1 MTRLD
6 AVVVGAGPNGLAAA
20 VTLARAGLKV
30 QVLEAHA
37 RPGGGAS
44 SAPLTL
50 PGFVHDVGSA
60 IHPLTAAS
68 PAFRQWPLHAFGL
81 DWIQPPA
88 PVAHALSATRTVTLE
103 RSLDATIDALGP
115 DGPVYR
121 RLMAPLLSDWEGLL
135 HDILRPLVRVP
146 SHPLTL
152 ARFGLR
158 GLPSAQRAGRA
169 VFKTPEARALWAG
182 LAAHTALPLSTPG
195 TAAAT
200 VVLALLA
207 HAVGWPFPKGGAQA
221 IPDALCA
228 YLRFLGGEV
237 VTGVSV
243 RTAADL
249 PDARAILV
257 DSSPQVLLNL
267 LGQRAPSNYREALGR
282 FRYGAGVQKFDY
294 ALEGPVPWA
303 DPRMTRAGTL
313 HLGGPEQDVLTSEAG
328 LRAGVS
334 ARPYV
339 LAAQHTLFDASRAP
353 AGNHTFWAYVHVPHG
368 SGTDVSGTAEA
379 QIERFAPG
387 FSRRILARHVT
398 TAPALEAFSPVFRG
412 GDVNGGAGT
421 LWGLLAR
428 PYLGL
433 TPYRT
438 PVRGWYLCSSSTPP
452 GGGVHGMAGYHAA
465 LTALRDE
472 FGIHEVP

>member
-20 VTLARAGLKV
+20 VTLARAGLRV

-37 RPGGGAS
+37 RPGGGVS
-44 SAPLTL
+44 SAALTL

-60 IHPLTAAS
+60 IHPLAIAS
-68 PAFRQWPLHAFGL
+68 PAFRRWPLHAFGL
-81 DWIQPPA
+81 DWIHPAA
-88 PVAHALSATRTVTLE
+88 PVAHALSPSHTVTLE
-103 RSLDATIDALGP
+103 RSLDATVDALGS
-115 DGPVYR
+115 DGFAYR
-121 RLMAPLLSDWEGLL
+121 RLMAPLLQDWEGLL
-135 HDILRPLVRVP
+135 HDILRPLIRVP

-158 GLPSAQRAGRA
+158 GLPSADLTGHALFR
-169 VFKTPEARALWAG
+169 TPEARALWAG

-200 VVLALLA
+200 LVLGVLA
-207 HAVGWPFPKGGAQA
+207 HAVGWPFPRGGAQA

-228 YLRFLGGEV
+228 YLHFLGGEV
-237 VTGVSV
+237 LTGVTV
-243 RTAADL
+243 HKPADL
-249 PDARAILV
+249 PEARVVLV

-267 LGQRAPSNYREALGR
+267 LGDRAPAPYREALGR
-282 FRYGAGVQKFDY
+282 YRYGAGVQKFDY

-303 DPRMTRAGTL
+303 DPRMNRAGTL
-313 HLGGPEQDVLTSEAG
+313 HLGGPEQEVRTSEAG
-328 LRAGVS
+328 LHSGVS

-339 LAAQHTLFDASRAP
+339 LASQHTRFDPSRAP
-353 AGNHTFWAYVHVPHG
+353 AGGHTFWAYAHVPHG
-368 SGTDVSGTAEA
+368 SSADISGVVEA

-387 FSRRILARHVT
+387 FGQRVRARHVT

-428 PYLGL
+428 PTLGL

-438 PVRGWYLCSSSTPP
+438 PLRGWYLCSSSTPP
-452 GGGVHGMAGYHAA
+452 GGGVHGMAGHHAA